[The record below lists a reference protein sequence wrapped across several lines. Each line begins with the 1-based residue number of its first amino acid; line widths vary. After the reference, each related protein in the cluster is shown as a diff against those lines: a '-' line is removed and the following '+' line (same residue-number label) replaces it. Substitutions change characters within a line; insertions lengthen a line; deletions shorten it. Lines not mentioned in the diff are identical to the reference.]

1 MVRLPRKKI
10 PNISAVSRV
19 VVVHKVMADYDVEL
33 ELQRELELLGNENS
47 ETPSLGQQTP
57 RLDGFV
63 KYKFDFTQG
72 NIEVMWA

>member
-1 MVRLPRKKI
+1 
-10 PNISAVSRV
+10 VSRV